1 MSNKSLT
8 ALIVGVVLAIVLWNS
23 FYIVSQTE
31 RAVMLR
37 FGRIVEPDVK
47 PGLHMKIPYVNSVRK
62 FDARLMTL
70 DSTTSRFLTLEKKAL
85 MVDSYAKWR
94 VDDAERFYTA
104 TSGMKQIADERLA
117 RRLEAALR
125 DQFGKR
131 TLHESV
137 SGQRD
142 ELMAQVTNTLNRA
155 AQQELGIEV
164 VDVRV
169 KGIDLPREV
178 NRSVFERMSSSVS
191 VKPASIAPRVRNW
204 PKVFVP
210 TPIASVGCCWQRPS
224 ARPKSCAVT
233 AMRRRRRSTRLPM
246 GRTRSST
253 PSTAACRHTARASP
267 TRKMCWCWIPRAISS
282 AIWSPPRRSDGT
294 HPAGD
299 SARRVTRWQNIAMIR
314 QPGNSRLFY
323 VCVPVG
329 APADS
334 RHG

>member
-31 RAVMLR
+31 RAVLLR

-70 DSTTSRFLTLEKKAL
+70 DTATARYLTLEKKAL

-94 VDDAERFYTA
+94 VDNAERFYTA

-142 ELMAQVTNTLNRA
+142 ELMALVTNSLNQA
-155 AQQELGIEV
+155 AQRELGIEV

-178 NRSVFERMSSSVS
+178 NRSVFERMSSE
-191 VKPASIAPRVRNW
+191 RERE
-204 PKVFVP
+204 
-210 TPIASVGCCWQRPS
+210 
-224 ARPKSCAVT
+224 ARE
-233 AMRRRRRSTRLPM
+233 
-246 GRTRSST
+246 
-253 PSTAACRHTARASP
+253 HRA
-267 TRKMCWCWIPRAISS
+267 KGKELAEGIRAD
-282 AIWSPPRRSDGT
+282 ADRQ
-294 HPAGD
+294 
-299 SARRVTRWQNIAMIR
+299 RRVLLAEAFRESEELRGDGDAQAAAIYAAAYEQDREFYSFHRSLQAYRDSFANKEDVLVLD
-314 QPGNSRLFY
+314 PNSDFFRYLES
-323 VCVPVG
+323 
-329 APADS
+329 ATAQ
-334 RHG
+334 

>member
-104 TSGMKQIADERLA
+104 TSGVKQIADERLA

-142 ELMAQVTNTLNRA
+142 ELMAQVTNALNRA

-178 NRSVFERMSSSVS
+178 NRSVFERMSSEREREAREHRAKGKELAEGIRADADRQRRVLLAEAFREAEELRGDGDARAAAIY
-191 VKPASIAPRVRNW
+191 ASAYGQDQE
-204 PKVFVP
+204 FY
-210 TPIASVGCCWQRPS
+210 SFH
-224 ARPKSCAVT
+224 
-233 AMRRRRRSTRLPM
+233 RSLQAYRESFANKEDVLVLDPNSDFF
-246 GRTRSST
+246 RYLESST
-253 PSTAACRHTARASP
+253 
-267 TRKMCWCWIPRAISS
+267 
-282 AIWSPPRRSDGT
+282 G
-294 HPAGD
+294 
-299 SARRVTRWQNIAMIR
+299 Q
-314 QPGNSRLFY
+314 
-323 VCVPVG
+323 
-329 APADS
+329 
-334 RHG
+334 

>member
-8 ALIVGVVLAIVLWNS
+8 ALIVGVVLAIVAWNS

-31 RAVMLR
+31 RAVLLR

-47 PGLHMKIPYVNSVRK
+47 PGIHVKIPYVNSVRK

-70 DSTTSRFLTLEKKAL
+70 DTTTSRFLTLEKKAL

-142 ELMAQVTNTLNRA
+142 ELMGVVTNSLNRA

-178 NRSVFERMSSSVS
+178 NRSVFERMSSE
-191 VKPASIAPRVRNW
+191 RERE
-204 PKVFVP
+204 
-210 TPIASVGCCWQRPS
+210 
-224 ARPKSCAVT
+224 ARE
-233 AMRRRRRSTRLPM
+233 
-246 GRTRSST
+246 
-253 PSTAACRHTARASP
+253 HRA
-267 TRKMCWCWIPRAISS
+267 KGKELAEGIRAD
-282 AIWSPPRRSDGT
+282 ADRQ
-294 HPAGD
+294 
-299 SARRVTRWQNIAMIR
+299 RRVLLAEAFREAEELRGDGDAQAAAIYAAAYGQDREFYSFHRSLQAYRDSFANKEDVLVLD
-314 QPGNSRLFY
+314 PNSDFFRYLES
-323 VCVPVG
+323 
-329 APADS
+329 ATAQ
-334 RHG
+334 